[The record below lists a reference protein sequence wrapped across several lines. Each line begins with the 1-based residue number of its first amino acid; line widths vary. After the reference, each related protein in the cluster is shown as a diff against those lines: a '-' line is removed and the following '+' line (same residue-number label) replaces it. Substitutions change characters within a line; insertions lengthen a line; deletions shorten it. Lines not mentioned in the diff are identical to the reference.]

1 MPSAAAG
8 IEADTTGIGIPTS
21 GISVRYQ
28 TGSVIG
34 IFVLF
39 GFGLPALKKPFPR
52 YALHVQYC
60 LWSKGLLL
68 HVVVHT
74 ASGGNEYILQV
85 HRRLLP
91 VLFWL

>member
-39 GFGLPALKKPFPR
+39 GIELPALKKPFPR
-52 YALHVQYC
+52 YTLHVHILLVVKGITTARPYC
-60 LWSKGLLL
+60 RWWKWIHPA
-68 HVVVHT
+68 HV
-74 ASGGNEYILQV
+74 ILAIGC
-85 HRRLLP
+85 
-91 VLFWL
+91 